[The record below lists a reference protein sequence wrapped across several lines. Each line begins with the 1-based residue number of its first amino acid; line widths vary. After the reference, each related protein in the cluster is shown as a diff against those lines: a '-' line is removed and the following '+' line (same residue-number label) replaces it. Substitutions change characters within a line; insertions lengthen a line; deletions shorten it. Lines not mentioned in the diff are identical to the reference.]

1 MKKIKSWF
9 GKNKITILL
18 LSLITLLTVVI
29 LLPIFRVDFVGDNA
43 GFHRAIRSFRPQSF
57 STIFYTAMN
66 SIYTTAAGGRIHL
79 TTHFPNLITQYLNIF
94 SIFWSFIF
102 TVIMTLINV
111 YLLYRLYK
119 KVNLNKYIFISLCF
133 LPLLFQIR
141 AYHDPFIVYF
151 GSFQLFFS
159 YFLISAIFFVNY
171 LQKNKISSAVW
182 SLIFFWLSA
191 NSHEANIMFWPCMV
205 IIFWLVTKKFWTKK
219 AWPLIVDAIICV
231 CAYFAAPI
239 LQFILRIPQQEFA
252 YNGTAINFNPLKII
266 ATWIAQIMAALPLNS
281 FLGRTGQE
289 AMSYYPHLFIDNLPI
304 LFFSL
309 VVFGLIFYLCYK
321 YLLPPKKEKIDWQQ
335 VGLLSLLGLSL
346 WIFPA
351 LPVAV
356 SEKYQFDLVTLFG
369 LRSGYGYLMVYY
381 QYFGVAI
388 LAGLA
393 VYVIFNQI
401 KWKKIFL
408 TLLTVICATTFYFS
422 YCSNL
427 ASVKQV
433 NKAYDE
439 HSFLINQAKK
449 TNFFDN
455 LPKFFNIFT
464 SQRDNNYY
472 VISDRELLSY
482 VIKNAF
488 SEFSINQVC
497 TLPLNDNCKNILE
510 TENNN
515 YFFYYDQVDEYSG
528 YIILTPIKAIYEEMP
543 IGEEIKIY
551 YYSAYL
557 NDNWAGGI
565 IPKLRRDLL
574 TSYYTI
580 NDSNQLELKQN
591 KQWITRDRATNST
604 IIEIDS
610 EQPII
615 LDSIVPALIQND
627 HESLKTIFQE

>member
-1 MKKIKSWF
+1 MKKIKFWF
-9 GKNKITILL
+9 NKNKITILL
-18 LSLITLLTVVI
+18 LSLISLLTFTV
-29 LLPIFRVDFVGDNA
+29 LSPAAKVGYVADNINLYLVNLQPN
-43 GFHRAIRSFRPQSF
+43 FLDSV
-57 STIFYTAMN
+57 STSLMTVKEDI
-66 SIYTTAAGGRIHL
+66 AGGRVHL
-79 TTHFPNLITQYLNIF
+79 ALHIFNIF
-94 SIFWSFIF
+94 TSSFNIINFSTNFITTIIWTIINIFLFYYLFKLIKTKTSDGLIF
-102 TVIMTLINV
+102 V
-111 YLLYRLYK
+111 
-119 KVNLNKYIFISLCF
+119 SLF

-151 GSFQLFFS
+151 GGFQTFFS
-159 YFLISAIFFVNY
+159 YFLLSAIFFVNY
-171 LQKNKISSAVW
+171 LQKNKISFAIW
-182 SLIFFWLSA
+182 SLVFFWLSA

-219 AWPLIVDAIICV
+219 AWPLIANAIICI

-239 LQFILRIPQQEFA
+239 LQFILRIPQQKFV
-252 YNGTAINFNPLKII
+252 YNGTAINFDPIKII
-266 ATWIAQIMAALPLNS
+266 ATWITQIMAALPLNS
-281 FLGRTGQE
+281 FFGRTGQE
-289 AMSYYPHLFIDNLPI
+289 AMSYYPHLFIDNLPV
-304 LFFSL
+304 LFLSL
-309 VVFGLIFYLCYK
+309 VTFGLIFYLCYK

-335 VGLLSLLGLSL
+335 TGLLSLLGLSL

-351 LPVAV
+351 LPVAM

-393 VYVIFNQI
+393 VYLIFNQF
-401 KWKKIFL
+401 KWKKTFL
-408 TLLTVICATTFYFS
+408 TLLTILCATIFYLT

-439 HSFLINQAKK
+439 HSFLVNQAKK
-449 TNFFDN
+449 TSFFDR
-455 LPKFFNIFT
+455 LPKTFNIFT
-464 SQRDNNYY
+464 TQRDNNYY
-472 VISDRELLSY
+472 VISNRELFSH

-488 SEFSINQVC
+488 SDFSINQVC
-497 TLPLNDNCKNILE
+497 TLPLNDGCENILK
-510 TENNN
+510 TEKDN

-528 YIILTPIKAIYEEMP
+528 YIILAPIITSYEEIP
-543 IGEEIKIY
+543 VGKQIKIY

-565 IPKLRRDLL
+565 IPQLRRDLL

-580 NDSNQLELKQN
+580 DDNGQLELKQD

-604 IIEIDS
+604 IIEINS
-610 EQPII
+610 EQLIM
-615 LDSIVPALIQND
+615 LDSVAPALIQND
-627 HESLKTIFQE
+627 RESLKIIFQE